1 MIEQGFEIDESMLRA
16 AIKQDRIPKNFPF
29 TVAKR
34 FLYSDRWGFDHF
46 EHVAVYGSKN
56 IKKLVVQSRY
66 GYKLNESKI
75 GQVGRGGSAYCDAAE
90 IIEAY
95 ANTRA

>member
-1 MIEQGFEIDESMLRA
+1 MFEIDEKMLRL
-16 AIKQDRIPKNFPF
+16 AIKQDRIPRDFPF

-34 FLYSDRWGFDHF
+34 FRYSDCWGFDHF
-46 EHVAVYGSKN
+46 EHIAVYGSKN
-56 IKKLVVQSRY
+56 IKKLVVQSRA

-75 GQVGRGGSAYCDAAE
+75 GQVGSGSAAYCEAAE

-95 ANTRA
+95 QPHNRG